1 MTSDIPRDLPVRA
14 GMPPRSRAGP
24 ITRQDRVAGH
34 GMHSVVRLEAGFFLQ
49 ERRAQVHAASR
60 RQTEG
65 QGQRVV
71 TSAGETGAPLTKR
84 ASERGFNFKFA
95 VDPGGCVLPS

>member
-1 MTSDIPRDLPVRA
+1 MQRLVA
-14 GMPPRSRAGP
+14 KQKA
-24 ITRQDRVAGH
+24 RVNE
-34 GMHSVVRLEAGFFLQ
+34 S
-49 ERRAQVHAASR
+49 
-60 RQTEG
+60 
-65 QGQRVV
+65 V